1 MKTFTSKPTDLLNDI
16 DFELDGKHY
25 TFKPPKTTTQIV
37 GMMQVKGR
45 GFEADLARAGQMLV
59 WLSHGLNRDHEA
71 RKGTAGHEEYV
82 EGCQSCDVSAR
93 LADPDDELELEMVME
108 VIAYLMEEVSGRPT
122 TSRRG

>member
-1 MKTFTSKPTDLLNDI
+1 MKAFTSKPTDLLKQI

-25 TFKPPKTTTQIV
+25 SFQPPKTTTQIV

-45 GFEADLARAGQMLV
+45 GFDADLQRAGQMLV
-59 WLSHGLNRDHEA
+59 WLSHGLNREHET
-71 RKGTAGHEEYV
+71 RKGVAGHEEYV
-82 EGCQSCDVSAR
+82 ENCQSCDISAR

-108 VIAYLMEEVSGRPT
+108 VITFLMEEVSGRPT